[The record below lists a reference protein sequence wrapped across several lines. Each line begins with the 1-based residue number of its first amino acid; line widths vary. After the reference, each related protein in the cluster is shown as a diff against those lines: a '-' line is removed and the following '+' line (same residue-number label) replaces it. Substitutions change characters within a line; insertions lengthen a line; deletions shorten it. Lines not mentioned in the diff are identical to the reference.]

1 MKNIFL
7 TISSL
12 LLFVSAYS
20 QELRQVKFSGATT
33 VSFFSFVTDQGVI
46 INVSE
51 DGKVLEWGIEMDR
64 RRYNYYPGKLEP
76 YMGRV
81 DYYGQES
88 DSVLRGKIKSIG
100 TCQLNY
106 YGAFDTKEKI
116 GKLKMIGHSA
126 LDYYDSYENQL
137 FKGKLKYAGTVLFS
151 YYSSFENEAFR
162 GKLKTIAN
170 TTITYYSSF
179 DDKLIKGKLK
189 SIGSFK
195 YEWHT
200 SNASYGYQGGL
211 KSGSFTQNINGIVYI
226 IM

>member
-7 TISSL
+7 AISSL
-12 LLFVSAYS
+12 LLVVSGYS

-81 DYYGQES
+81 DYYGLES

-100 TCQLNY
+100 TCLLNY
-106 YGAFDTKEKI
+106 YGAFETKEKI
-116 GKLKMIGHSA
+116 
-126 LDYYDSYENQL
+126 
-137 FKGKLKYAGTVLFS
+137 GKLKYAGTVLFS

-170 TTITYYSSF
+170 TAITYYSSF